1 MMPSNKTYKQEMLK
15 IQDKYIFDT
24 VPLPLDSQS
33 SLFFQMVMLAAV
45 EQNYH

>member
-1 MMPSNKTYKQEMLK
+1 MMPSNKTYKQERLK

-24 VPLPLDSQS
+24 VPLDSQS